1 MPGVRF
7 LSLVV
12 IVAALSAAVFVA
24 RVAFSAPAASS
35 DRAEMPSG
43 GDQDDAGDGCD
54 LALPSHATFTTVLPR
69 PRPLVFMAERAPA
82 TCAFDARIFR
92 PPISALA

>member
-1 MPGVRF
+1 VLGVRF

-12 IVAALSAAVFVA
+12 IVAALFVA
-24 RVAFSAPAASS
+24 RVALSAPVASS
-35 DRAEMPSG
+35 DRTELPSG
-43 GDQDDAGDGCD
+43 GDRGDAGDACD
-54 LALPSHATFTTVLPR
+54 LALPARTTLTTVLPR
-69 PRPLVFMAERAPA
+69 PRPLVVVPEHAPA

>member
-1 MPGVRF
+1 MLGVRF

-12 IVAALSAAVFVA
+12 IVAALFVA
-24 RVAFSAPAASS
+24 RVALSTAVASS
-35 DRAEMPSG
+35 DRVEMPGG
-43 GDQDDAGDGCD
+43 GDQNGDASDGDGCD
-54 LALPSHATFTTVLPR
+54 LALPSRMTLTPVLPR
-69 PRPLVFMAERAPA
+69 PRPLVVLPERAPA

>member
-1 MPGVRF
+1 MLGVRF

-12 IVAALSAAVFVA
+12 IVAALFVA
-24 RVAFSAPAASS
+24 RVALSTAVASS
-35 DRAEMPSG
+35 DRVEMPSG
-43 GDQDDAGDGCD
+43 GDQNGDDGDGCD
-54 LALPSHATFTTVLPR
+54 VALPSRTTFSTVLPR
-69 PRPLVFMAERAPA
+69 PRSLVVVAERAPA